1 MSIRSSRSTAI
12 RDGDVLPLDRED
24 ALGRIGI
31 QLMHCEP
38 GRRDRLAFANFNNWN
53 NGWNN
58 QGFNNY

>member
-1 MSIRSSRSTAI
+1 
-12 RDGDVLPLDRED
+12 LPLDRED